1 MRNHRRT
8 RKFSTVLAAVA
19 VTLGGT
25 QAAQAQVLPQPADL
39 SSQAGAQV
47 EQLSSQLPQVELPAP
62 AYEAAD
68 RFGIQLPAF
77 IAPPQ
82 GAAFAQVRS
91 DLGAATHAHLV
102 KQGHHPNQRAAG
114 IAQQWAD
121 EAAAGKVHFNG
132 KVGHGTAA
140 ADADEGSVH
149 RLTEQEARERTA
161 WLNRDVPVTRIDD
174 GRGFGVAT
182 ATDGKF
188 VYVAEFFLR

>member
-1 MRNHRRT
+1 MRNQRN
-8 RKFSTVLAAVA
+8 RKFCTALAAVA
-19 VTLGGT
+19 VTFGGT

-47 EQLSSQLPQVELPAP
+47 EQLSSQIPQVELPAQ

-77 IAPPQ
+77 IAPPK

-102 KQGHHPNQRAAG
+102 EQGHHPNQNAAG

-121 EAAAGKVHFNG
+121 
-132 KVGHGTAA
+132 
-140 ADADEGSVH
+140 
-149 RLTEQEARERTA
+149 
-161 WLNRDVPVTRIDD
+161 
-174 GRGFGVAT
+174 
-182 ATDGKF
+182 
-188 VYVAEFFLR
+188 